1 MCANLLICIS
11 AYMFV
16 NAYIILNYCIYIYI
30 YVCVCICICICIC
43 IICMYYMFVYVCGR
57 EALKQSTKGQQQGV
71 VAGSRVYLPP
81 TKALRFPW

>member
-30 YVCVCICICICIC
+30 CVCMHMYMHMY
-43 IICMYYMFVYVCGR
+43 MYYMFVYVCGR